1 MNKIVESYKR
11 KLASEDGWVLKRGAQ
26 LRIAL
31 CYPNVYSIGMAN
43 LGFQAMYELLNNIPE
58 VSCERV
64 FLPDSVR
71 SPSVSEGSSASERVR
86 SPRVKAGSPREQLAR
101 GASKGNLRNR
111 ALPHGRASDTEYSP
125 NSSGYGVRQNIA
137 VRAINELA
145 EYQRTRTPLLSLE
158 SQTPVRDFDVV
169 AFSISFETDY
179 VNMAR
184 MLQMSGV
191 PLWSKD
197 RTERDPLIVMGGA
210 ASFLNPEPIAEFTDV
225 IGVGEGEVL
234 GPKLV
239 DAIFENDSKGELLLA
254 LARQGRGF
262 YVPALY
268 FVGYNDDGTV
278 NTYTPTEEGV
288 PARVGRAISAE
299 NPKEGSLR
307 RAIKKQQFDLVEQL
321 RRDEVFA
328 PSTTIFAPQAE
339 MGDRFLVEI
348 SRGCSQG
355 CRFCWAGYNY
365 WPPRVVPARDILA
378 KAAAWRGKTDKIGLV
393 STAVCDHP
401 EISEILQGLRAM
413 DYRISVSSLR
423 LDQISDELLDALVES
438 RDQQIAVAPE
448 TGSDRLRRVINKN
461 LTNDEIVDIC
471 GAVFDRG
478 MLTIKLYMMVG
489 LPTETDEDLDE
500 MIVLVERIKDRML
513 EAGKRFGYAGKII
526 PSLNGFV
533 PKPNTP
539 FQWEPICEEKELK
552 RRLKYVSKK
561 LSRIP
566 NVEVRAMSSRIA
578 HEQALLSSGDRRIAK
593 VIEATARLHGDLNG
607 AIRET
612 GIDPAFHTSRTR
624 SHDEILPWEIVDA
637 GLGRPFMEREHE
649 RAHEARSTA
658 PCPSVNQCT
667 RCGVCPTTWLAEAPP
682 ALVQLKAFATSATS
696 TANV

>member
-1 MNKIVESYKR
+1 MKKIVESYKR
-11 KLASEDGWVLKRGAQ
+11 KLASEDGWVLKRGTQ

-31 CYPNVYSIGMAN
+31 CYPNVYAIGMAN
-43 LGFQAMYELLNNIPE
+43 LGFQAMYELFNNIPE

-64 FLPDSVR
+64 FLPDSGR
-71 SPSVSEGSSASERVR
+71 SVKVSEGSVSTQALSN
-86 SPRVKAGSPREQLAR
+86 KREHSR
-101 GASKGNLRNR
+101 
-111 ALPHGRASDTEYSP
+111 
-125 NSSGYGVRQNIA
+125 NSSGYDVQAPRKSDIA
-137 VRAINELA
+137 IDELR
-145 EYQRTRTPLLSLE
+145 EYERTRTPLLSLE
-158 SQTPVRDFDVV
+158 SQTPVRKFDVL

-191 PLWSKD
+191 PVWAKD

-225 IGVGEGEVL
+225 IGVGEGEIL
-234 GPKLV
+234 GAKLV
-239 DAIFENDSKGELLLA
+239 DAIFESDSREELLLA

-262 YVPALY
+262 YVPSLY

-307 RAIKKQQFDLVEQL
+307 RAIKKQQFDLVDQL

-448 TGSDRLRRVINKN
+448 TGSDRLRKVINKN

-500 MIVLVERIKDRML
+500 MVVLVERIKDRML
-513 EAGKRFGYAGKII
+513 EAGKRFGRAGKII
-526 PSLNGFV
+526 PSLNGLV

-539 FQWEPICEEKELK
+539 FQWEPICDEKELK

-566 NVEVRAMSSRIA
+566 NVEVRAMSARIA

-593 VIEATARLHGDLNG
+593 VIEATARLNGDLQA

-624 SHDEILPWEIVDA
+624 SHDETLPWEIVDA

-649 RAHEARSTA
+649 RAHEAQSTA

-682 ALVQLKAFATSATS
+682 ALVQLKAFATSAT
-696 TANV
+696 TVNI

>member
-1 MNKIVESYKR
+1 MRSIVESYKR
-11 KLASEDGWVLKRGAQ
+11 KLASEDGWVLKRGTR

-43 LGFQAMYELLNNIPE
+43 LGFQAMYELFNNIPE

-64 FLPDSVR
+64 FLPDSGARGMHVD
-71 SPSVSEGSSASERVR
+71 EGSSANERVR
-86 SPRVKAGSPREQLAR
+86 SPRV
-101 GASKGNLRNR
+101 SKGSMRKV
-111 ALPHGRASDTEYSP
+111 ALPNGRASDTEFSR
-125 NSSGYGVRQNIA
+125 NSSGYEVRHAKPLSI
-137 VRAINELA
+137 VNELI
-145 EYQRTRTPLLSLE
+145 EYERTGTPLLSLE
-158 SQTPVRDFDVV
+158 SQTPVRNFDVI

-179 VNMAR
+179 VNMVR

-191 PLWSKD
+191 PVWSKD

-225 IGVGEGEVL
+225 IGVGEGEIL

-239 DAIFENDSKGELLLA
+239 DAILENDSKEELLLK

-262 YVPALY
+262 YVPSLY
-268 FVGYNDDGTV
+268 FVSYNDDDTV
-278 NTYTPTEEGV
+278 NAYTPTEQGV

-307 RAIKKQQFDLVEQL
+307 RAIRRGQTEIVDQL
-321 RRDEVFA
+321 KRDKVFA
-328 PSTTIFAPQAE
+328 PSTSIFAPQAE
-339 MGDRFLVEI
+339 MGDRFLIEI

-378 KAAAWRGKTDKIGLV
+378 KARAWRARTDKIGLV

-423 LDQISDELLDALVES
+423 LDQISEELLDALVES

-448 TGSDRLRRVINKN
+448 TGSDRLRHVINKN

-478 MLTIKLYMMVG
+478 MLTIKLYLMVG
-489 LPTETDEDLDE
+489 LPTETDEDLEE
-500 MIVLVERIKDRML
+500 MVKLVARIKDRML
-513 EAGKRFGYAGKII
+513 EAGKRFGRAGKII

-539 FQWEPICEEKELK
+539 FQWEALCEEKELK
-552 RRLKYVSKK
+552 RRLKLVCKN

-566 NVEVRAMSSRIA
+566 NVEVRAMSARIA
-578 HEQALLSSGDRRIAK
+578 HEQALFSSGDRRVAPA
-593 VIEATARLHGDLNG
+593 IEAMARLNGDLK
-607 AIRET
+607 AALRET
-612 GIDPAFHTSRTR
+612 GIDPTFHTSRTR
-624 SHDEILPWEIVDA
+624 SHEEILPWEIVDA

-682 ALVQLKAFATSATS
+682 ALVQLKAFATSAS
-696 TANV
+696 TAVNA